1 MLQGRRFPLG
11 PHNQGDT
18 GHGRDGG
25 RGEAGAWR
33 RVRESLPGWMHSY
46 PGVAKL
52 LQQEEDVLEGLSQE
66 EEMPAMA
73 PLPLWGL
80 RQLQGEQG
88 CVVTPPQ
95 RCGCQRPV
103 VRWEYDELPGRLRLF
118 HEACTCAWQ
127 MIVIRTFLRL
137 PPLQRGTW
145 VRRASGLYQQV
156 TLLRSGGACRASE
169 HASSL
174 QRFLHRTGARLVEH
188 ASWAASL

>member
-1 MLQGRRFPLG
+1 M
-11 PHNQGDT
+11 
-18 GHGRDGG
+18 
-25 RGEAGAWR
+25 
-33 RVRESLPGWMHSY
+33 SLPGWMHSY

-52 LQQEEDVLEGLSQE
+52 LQQDEDVLEGLSQE
-66 EEMPAMA
+66 EGMPAMA

-103 VRWEYDELPGRLRLF
+103 VRWAYDELPGRLRLF
-118 HEACTCAWQ
+118 HEACTYAWQ

-145 VRRASGLYQQV
+145 VRCASGLYQ
-156 TLLRSGGACRASE
+156 
-169 HASSL
+169 
-174 QRFLHRTGARLVEH
+174 
-188 ASWAASL
+188 